1 MKPQKNSSLLL
12 YIMLL
17 IPIISPKNSNEIEGR
32 IRIDGDSNFIIE
44 TSNFSDEFSY
54 IATAFYTPN
63 LNETGWDFLSLTTN
77 KNFRD
82 ELQAEAAGRLE
93 ASLTKERIYT
103 HYQNMLSTAGGLND
117 NAAKFFREQEY
128 YLLSKKNQYNEN
140 PILYNAYLLYLQYKG
155 LREQYNKEMPEEK
168 YIREIEFNVMNSFGD
183 VFDINTKYDTPEF
196 YKMTIEELSDY
207 FFLNNHCT
215 AIFKTT
221 PNLNDIFF
229 GHDSWYYYNM
239 MTRIFKEYNL
249 NFNSPSVKTHNV
261 MFSSYPGSLVSN
273 DDFYYT
279 SKGLVIIET
288 TIENYNTS
296 SYKYITEDSL
306 LCWQRVQIANRM
318 SATSRE
324 WAENFMKYNSGTY
337 NNQYMILDTKN
348 VIFDNVN
355 NYNKLL
361 KESLVIIEQMPG
373 FCEINDATEHLRFG
387 YWPSYNVPFSKNV
400 QDYANITKTLE
411 TQTVARAL
419 MDYDICTRANILR
432 RDQENITDIDSMKF
446 FMQYNNYLNDP
457 FSLGEPTYTV
467 AARGDLRTNRPLC
480 FGAFDTKL
488 GSVKEL
494 KSSGT
499 KNIYLHAGP
508 TSQVEPLM
516 DFNSVACN
524 GVKHEGIPDVPKFGW
539 TIFSN
544 KFNFEEY

>member
-1 MKPQKNSSLLL
+1 MTYLKKSSFLLFIIFLMPLISSKNSE
-12 YIMLL
+12 
-17 IPIISPKNSNEIEGR
+17 EIEGR
-32 IRIDGDSNFIIE
+32 IRIDGSGNFIIE

-54 IATAFYTPN
+54 IATAFYTPS
-63 LNETGWDFLSLTTN
+63 LGEIGWDTLSLTTN

-93 ASLTKERIYT
+93 ASLTKDRIYS

-128 YLLSKKNQYNEN
+128 YLLSKKNEYNEN
-140 PILYNAYLLYLQYKG
+140 PILYNAYLLYLQFKG
-155 LREQYNKEMPEEK
+155 LREQYNKEVPEEK

-196 YKMTIEELSDY
+196 YKMTVEEFSKY

-221 PNLNDIFF
+221 PNLNDVFF
-229 GHDSWYYYNM
+229 GHNSWYYYNM

-261 MFSSYPGSLVSN
+261 MFTSYPGSLVSN

-279 SKGLVIIET
+279 SKGLIIIET

-318 SATSRE
+318 STTSKE
-324 WAENFMKYNSGTY
+324 WAENFVKYNSGTY

-348 VIFDNVN
+348 IIFDNEN

-361 KESLVIIEQMPG
+361 KETLMIVEQMPG
-373 FCEINDATEHLRFG
+373 FFDINDVTEHLRFG
-387 YWPSYNVPFSKNV
+387 YWPSYNAPYSKKV
-400 QDYANITKTLE
+400 QDYANITKTIE
-411 TQTVARAL
+411 THSEYIPL
-419 MDYDICTRANILR
+419 MDYDTCTRANILR
-432 RDQENITDIDSMKF
+432 RDQVNITDIETMKF
-446 FMQYNNYLNDP
+446 FMEYNDYLNDP
-457 FSLGEPTYTV
+457 YSLGDPTNTV
-467 AARGDLRTNRPLC
+467 AARGDLWTDDPLC
-480 FGAFDTKL
+480 FGAFDAKL

-494 KSSGT
+494 KSNST
-499 KNIYLHAGP
+499 KIIHLHAGP
-508 TSQVEPLM
+508 TEQVEPLFS
-516 DFNSVACN
+516 FNSTGCADVR
-524 GVKHEGIPDVPKFGW
+524 HEGIPDEPKFGW
-539 TIFSN
+539 NNFSN